1 MESYQ
6 PYHEI
11 FRRSCDFRVKYEFLP
26 LDNPTGY
33 QYLPSSGEA
42 CRLMYQGARLDFQY
56 RDNLKFPGQ
65 GFIIWPEFEDPAGFL
80 ILGKWIPI
88 EPFGTARMWIIN
100 RDFITIHKQELSIG
114 TKGYMINGS
123 SKVATCEV
131 IELSNHLQN

>member
-11 FRRSCDFRVKYEFLP
+11 LRRSWDFRVKYEFLP

-33 QYLPSSGEA
+33 QYLPTDGKA
-42 CRLMYQGARLDFQY
+42 CRLVYQGARLDFSY
-56 RDNLKFPGQ
+56 CNNSIFAGQ

-100 RDFITIHKQELSIG
+100 RDFVAFHKQELSIG
-114 TKGYMINGS
+114 TNGYMISGS
-123 SKVATCEV
+123 FKVAKCEV
-131 IELSNHLQN
+131 IELSSQLQN